1 MMTITDLAM
10 RRGTLELH
18 PFYFY
23 TRLLPTRASRLSIRC
38 SSHLVELSSS
48 MLGCI
53 CSVEL
58 ACGST
63 LASKLSIFRSK
74 AVSWFSIAAAVFS
87 PLSKRICVSLFG
99 SECGREPS
107 VSVIGYWL
115 LVVRREI
122 RGVRWYA

>member
-1 MMTITDLAM
+1 
-10 RRGTLELH
+10 
-18 PFYFY
+18 
-23 TRLLPTRASRLSIRC
+23 
-38 SSHLVELSSS
+38 

-115 LVVRREI
+115 LVIGCAEGDTRSKMVCMKNAI
-122 RGVRWYA
+122 LC